1 MNKLDLEMKLLN
13 GSILFCENIPI
24 HRITLEQM
32 TEFGYSKSQ
41 RLLNLLTLKD
51 DDTKKC
57 FEKDVEN
64 STYNLIYY
72 TILDE
77 IFKIQ
82 NNKYDFQNKEDI
94 DNLLCSSLPSFLML
108 IFQSEVTFDV
118 DDGFVIEN
126 KNSKSAEDKYFYLN
140 ESNFNNFRDLLRYRN
155 CLNDIYEEIDDE
167 NPANEMARML
177 LEKRKKL
184 REKLKKSKQ
193 NSNDDESALTIADLI
208 SIFAESRK
216 LSLQEIYKN
225 YDIYQFN
232 NQFNRLKIMEDYQVN
247 IQILL
252 AGAKNEDVKLQH
264 WLTKIKKQDEE

>member
-13 GSILFCENIPI
+13 GSILFCGNIPI
-24 HRITLEQM
+24 HRLTLEQM

-51 DDTKKC
+51 DDAKQC
-57 FEKDVEN
+57 FKEDVED
-64 STYNLIYY
+64 STYKLIYY
-72 TILDE
+72 TILNE
-77 IFKIQ
+77 ITRI
-82 NNKYDFQNKEDI
+82 NNRDFDMEDI
-94 DNLLCSSLPSFLML
+94 DNFLCLSLPSFLML
-108 IFQSEVTFDV
+108 IFQSGVTFDV
-118 DDGFVIEN
+118 SHGFVIEN
-126 KNSKSAEDKYFYLN
+126 NNSVNVEDKYFYLN

-155 CLNDIYEEIDDE
+155 CLSDIDEEIDGE
-167 NPANEMARML
+167 NPSNEMAKML
-177 LEKRKKL
+177 LEKRRKL
-184 REKLKKSKQ
+184 RQKLKKSKQ

-216 LSLQEIYKN
+216 LPLQDVYKN

-252 AGAKNEDVKLQH
+252 AGAKSEDVKLQH
-264 WLTKIKKQDEE
+264 WLTKINKQDEE

>member
-13 GSILFCENIPI
+13 GSILFCGNIPI
-24 HRITLEQM
+24 HRLTLEQM
-32 TEFGYSKSQ
+32 TEFGYFKSQ

-51 DDTKKC
+51 DYTKKC

-72 TILDE
+72 TMLDE
-77 IFKIQ
+77 IYKIK
-82 NNKYDFQNKEDI
+82 NNELDFQNIEDV
-94 DNLLCSSLPSFLML
+94 DNLLCLSLPSFLML

-118 DDGFVIEN
+118 NDGFVIEN
-126 KNSKSAEDKYFYLN
+126 KNSVNVEDKYFYLN

-155 CLNDIYEEIDDE
+155 CLSDIDEEIDGE
-167 NPANEMARML
+167 NPSNEMAKML
-177 LEKRKKL
+177 LEKRRKL
-184 REKLKKSKQ
+184 RQKLKKSKQ
-193 NSNDDESALTIADLI
+193 NSNDDESALSIADLI

-216 LSLQEIYKN
+216 LPLQDVYKN

-252 AGAKNEDVKLQH
+252 AGAKSEDVKLQH
-264 WLTKIKKQDEE
+264 WLTKINKQDEE